1 MSIIHKILNSPLAI
15 RKGEGIYR
23 VDPETGEPVFI
34 GMPRP
39 EMTHSEG
46 NPLKYGF
53 DLPLHAHLGDRTPH
67 GNWKIGPHGDMV
79 WEDQFGHH
87 HRHGIDGVAN
97 MLGKIGVKDPAAM
110 INEAIKITN
119 ENHTLGEKAH
129 MPGFN
134 DPAWRKLRY
143 HQYNPSH
150 TVENAYSYPYNGGKG
165 TLATIN
171 LSSAAKVT
179 ASGQPL
185 DQHPESYRIG
195 FAPVLRTL
203 IEAAGLQ
210 VPKFME
216 GITHSYI
223 SGRFLSDDP
232 SGKYQQPVKRLRAKY
247 GEKLNPD
254 NTLSHE
260 HAQHIGA
267 TKNTVAPFQDDVHTW
282 EMMPVLP
289 KILNHPALMQHYKE
303 TQGKG
308 GGGKKAKHTIYT
320 KYLTEMADQML
331 ANTDPEVLDTPL
343 IGANPPIT
351 LRSALES
358 DVDRNSLVASMMQ
371 SPGALSFLLGNPENE
386 GPAKWILGHMEEK
399 MLAGLDPEGMAA
411 YQNALEGVTGGKT
424 QHTQDKHGH
433 NLAARLFAM
442 AHIVDP
448 EELANFS
455 MGEMPEAEQELVE
468 QQNRIFD
475 VVAHS
480 LSQAHGHQPNRALTA
495 MDEIPAYNQVT
506 MPKGL
511 EGVMTGGDLPQHI
524 TENMVQQ
531 IEQLPQPVVQAE
543 GVPDEADAHKEMWQK
558 TGDMTQEQRQK
569 IYDIAQRGYPERN
582 IPAPVLAERPER
594 ELSAFAQNQR
604 VAQEMTHPETGMP
617 LNEQEVMAR
626 FFNTMRQQTNSTQTR
641 ITDPRFQSPENPP
654 IATSFDTVSVED
666 RIIKAMERMQMLD
679 AKQDM
684 AVLSQAITVPLNRES
699 EDDLSFLAMKMGIT
713 KQDVRGIAHSK
724 GDWHRIAKAYDIKP
738 IVVKA
743 VKVSL
748 EAE

>member
-1 MSIIHKILNSPLAI
+1 MNIVHKILNSSLSI
-15 RKGEGIYR
+15 MKGEGIYR

-39 EMTHSEG
+39 EMVHSEN
-46 NPLKYGF
+46 NPLKFGF
-53 DLPLHAHLGDRTPH
+53 DLPLHAHLGDRTPS

-97 MLGKIGVKDPAAM
+97 MLGKIGVKDPAGM

-129 MPGFN
+129 MPQFN

-143 HQYNPSH
+143 HSYSPSH
-150 TVENAYSYPYNGGKG
+150 TVEDAYSYPYNGGKG
-165 TLATIN
+165 TLATVN
-171 LSSAAKVT
+171 LSSAAKAT

-216 GITHSYI
+216 GLTHSYI

-232 SGKYQQPVKRLRAKY
+232 TGTYQQPVKRLRSKF
-247 GEKLNPD
+247 GENLNPD
-254 NTLSHE
+254 NTLSPE

-267 TKNTVAPFQDDVHTW
+267 KTNAVAPFQEGVHTW

-289 KILNHPALMQHYKE
+289 KILSHPSLMQHYKE

-320 KYLTEMADQML
+320 DYLSSMADQMI
-331 ANTDPEVLDTPL
+331 ANTDPEILDTPL
-343 IGANPPIT
+343 IAGDPPTT

-358 DVDRNSLVASMMQ
+358 DTERMALVASMMK

-386 GPAKWILGHMEEK
+386 GPAKWLLGHIEKK
-399 MLAGLDPEGMAA
+399 MLEGLDTEGMAA
-411 YQNALEGVTGGKT
+411 YQNALQGVTGGKT
-424 QHTQDKHGH
+424 KHTQDKHGH
-433 NLAARLFAM
+433 DLAARLFAM
-442 AHIVDP
+442 AHVVDS
-448 EELANFS
+448 EKLANFS
-455 MGEMPEAEQELVE
+455 MDDMPPADQELIE
-468 QQNRIFD
+468 QQSRIFD

-480 LSQAHGHQPNRALTA
+480 LAQAHGHQPNRALTA
-495 MDEIPAYNQVT
+495 MEEIPAYDQVT
-506 MPKGL
+506 MPRGL
-511 EGVMTGGDLPQHI
+511 AGAMTGGNLPQHI
-524 TENMVQQ
+524 ADNMVAS
-531 IEQLPQPVVQAE
+531 IEELPQPLVQTQ
-543 GVPDEADAHKEMWQK
+543 GVPDDADEDRELWEASAK
-558 TGDMTQEQRQK
+558 MTPEQRK
-569 IYDIAQRGYPERN
+569 RIYAAAQSGYPERN
-582 IPAPVLAERPER
+582 IPAPVLAERPEHQ
-594 ELSAFAQNQR
+594 LSTFAQNLR
-604 VAQEMTHPETGMP
+604 AGQELTGETGMP
-617 LNEQEVMAR
+617 MSEDEIRER
-626 FFNTMRQQTNSTQTR
+626 FFQLMRQQLGSTQTR
-641 ITDPRFQSPENPP
+641 LTDFQSPENPP

-666 RIIKAMERMQMLD
+666 RLIKAMERMQMLD

-684 AVLSQAITVPLNRES
+684 AVLSQAITVPLNKES

-713 KQDVRGIAHSK
+713 KQDVRSIAHSK

-748 EAE
+748 EEA